1 MKTTEQLI
9 LIEPYITADT
19 RQWLLSQPK
28 PSRLCGRRVPDTLND
43 LTFGE
48 LVSIQAAGDT
58 RSVVLALCRQILHV
72 KNARRIMRT
81 PCDKMSG
88 FVQWVTREVTRI
100 NQLFDEASRRPTS
113 DEIAAGVLDLNFGVF
128 GVLDWY
134 ARRMGYRDQNDVL
147 SVKWVRIYECT
158 RMDAERDEYERRLRD
173 ILARKNKK

>member
-1 MKTTEQLI
+1 
-9 LIEPYITADT
+9 
-19 RQWLLSQPK
+19 
-28 PSRLCGRRVPDTLND
+28 
-43 LTFGE
+43 
-48 LVSIQAAGDT
+48 
-58 RSVVLALCRQILHV
+58 
-72 KNARRIMRT
+72 MRT

-88 FVQWVTREVTRI
+88 FVQWVTREVMRI